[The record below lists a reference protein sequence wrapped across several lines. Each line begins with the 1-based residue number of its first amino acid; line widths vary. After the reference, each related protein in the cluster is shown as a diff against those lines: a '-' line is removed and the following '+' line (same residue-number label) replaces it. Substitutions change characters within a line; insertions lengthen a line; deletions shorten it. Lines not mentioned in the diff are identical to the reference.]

1 MKNLYILNLWEYSV
15 PIDIRVK
22 EVGVMFNQFKRL
34 LIGRPKKNR
43 DLKDEKIT
51 KFKGLAILSSDA
63 LSSVAYGPEQILI
76 TLSVIGAVASW
87 YTLPIAGAVLI
98 LLTALI
104 MSYRQIIYAYPK
116 GGGAYMVSK
125 TNLGEKWGLLAGGSL
140 LVDYILTVAVSIS
153 SGADAFVAAFPN
165 LYHFKVLIAC
175 LLVLF
180 ILIMNLRGLT
190 ESATV
195 LSYPVYLFI
204 VGLIILIIVGTYR
217 VAIGDIHP
225 HMQSTVGTAVPG
237 VTLFLLLKAFSSGA
251 SSLTGVEAISNA
263 VTNFKDPAPKN
274 AVKTLVMMGTI
285 LAVLLVGIVSLSYVY
300 GIMPQTETTV
310 LSQLASKI
318 FGENVAFYF
327 VQATTVM
334 ILVLA
339 ANTGFTAFPM
349 LAASMSKD
357 KYMPRMFI
365 VRGDRLGYS
374 NSIITLG
381 VLAIILIIVF
391 NGMTENL
398 IPLYAVG
405 VFIPFT
411 LAQFGMV
418 LKWTRERPKG
428 WGIKLSFN
436 LVGGTITFIVFMI
449 LLVTKFNQ
457 VWPILLFLP
466 FVVLVF
472 IRINV
477 HYKNIADE
485 LRSDIDVHD
494 IPVVDRSLAIVP
506 IQSITTAVDKSI
518 YYAQMLANND
528 VIAVHVTFGDE
539 DEKAFMAKWKRH
551 FPEVRLVILHSEYR
565 SIIRP
570 ISRFIDKI
578 RKKAND
584 QNYLITVVVPEF
596 IPKKPWH
603 NLLHNQTSVRLKM
616 HLIYQKNVILCTI
629 PFKLMK

>member
-1 MKNLYILNLWEYSV
+1 M
-15 PIDIRVK
+15 
-22 EVGVMFNQFKRL
+22 
-34 LIGRPKKNR
+34 
-43 DLKDEKIT
+43 
-51 KFKGLAILSSDA
+51 
-63 LSSVAYGPEQILI
+63 
-76 TLSVIGAVASW
+76 
-87 YTLPIAGAVLI
+87 
-98 LLTALI
+98 
-104 MSYRQIIYAYPK
+104 
-116 GGGAYMVSK
+116 
-125 TNLGEKWGLLAGGSL
+125 
-140 LVDYILTVAVSIS
+140 
-153 SGADAFVAAFPN
+153 
-165 LYHFKVLIAC
+165 H
-175 LLVLF
+175 
-180 ILIMNLRGLT
+180 
-190 ESATV
+190 
-195 LSYPVYLFI
+195 
-204 VGLIILIIVGTYR
+204 
-217 VAIGDIHP
+217 
-225 HMQSTVGTAVPG
+225 STVGTAVPG

-274 AVKTLVMMGTI
+274 AVKTLVTMGTI
-285 LAVLLVGIVSLSYVY
+285 LAVLLVGIVGLSYVY
-300 GIMPQTETTV
+300 GVMPQTETTV

-318 FGENVAFYF
+318 FGNNVAFYF

-374 NSIITLG
+374 NSIIVLG

-418 LKWTRERPKG
+418 LKWVKERPKG

-449 LLVTKFNQ
+449 LLITKFTQ
-457 VWPILLFLP
+457 VWPILFFLP
-466 FVVLVF
+466 FVVSVF
-472 IRINV
+472 MRINT
-477 HYKNIADE
+477 HYKNIAQQ

-494 IPVVDRSLAIVP
+494 IPVVDRNLAIVP
-506 IQSITTAVDKSI
+506 IPSITTAVDKSI
-518 YYAQMLANND
+518 YYAQMLADND

-539 DEKAFMAKWKRH
+539 DDKALMEKWKRH
-551 FPEVRLVILHSEYR
+551 FPDVRLVILHSEYR

-603 NLLHNQTSVRLKM
+603 NLLHNQTSFRLKM

-629 PFKLMK
+629 PFKLTK

>member
-51 KFKGLAILSSDA
+51 KFKGLEILSSDA
-63 LSSVAYGPEQILI
+63 LSYVAYGPEQILI

-217 VAIGDIHP
+217 VAIGDVHP

-539 DEKAFMAKWKRH
+539 DEKAFLAKWKRH

>member
-1 MKNLYILNLWEYSV
+1 
-15 PIDIRVK
+15 
-22 EVGVMFNQFKRL
+22 MFNQFKRL

>member
-217 VAIGDIHP
+217 VAIGDVHP

-263 VTNFKDPAPKN
+263 VTNFKDSAPKN

-428 WGIKLSFN
+428 WSIKLSFN

-539 DEKAFMAKWKRH
+539 DEKAFLAKWKRH

>member
-51 KFKGLAILSSDA
+51 KFKSLAILSSDA

-217 VAIGDIHP
+217 VAIGDVHP

-428 WGIKLSFN
+428 WSIKLSFN

-539 DEKAFMAKWKRH
+539 DEKAFLAKWKRH

>member
-76 TLSVIGAVASW
+76 TLSVIGAVAW

>member
-1 MKNLYILNLWEYSV
+1 
-15 PIDIRVK
+15 
-22 EVGVMFNQFKRL
+22 MFNQFKRL

-98 LLTALI
+98 LLAALI
-104 MSYRQIIYAYPK
+104 MSYRQVIYVYPK

-153 SGADAFVAAFPN
+153 SGADAFVAAFPS

-204 VGLIILIIVGTYR
+204 IGLIVLIIVGTYR
-217 VAIGDIHP
+217 VAIGDVQP
-225 HMQSTVGTAVPG
+225 HMHSTVGTAVPG

-274 AVKTLVMMGTI
+274 AVKTLVTMGTI
-285 LAVLLVGIVSLSYVY
+285 LAVLLVGIVGLSYVY
-300 GIMPQTETTV
+300 GVMPQTETTV

-318 FGENVAFYF
+318 FGNNVAFYF

-374 NSIITLG
+374 NSIIVLG

-418 LKWTRERPKG
+418 LKWVKERPKG

-449 LLVTKFNQ
+449 LLITKFTQ
-457 VWPILLFLP
+457 VWPILFFLP
-466 FVVLVF
+466 FVVSVF
-472 IRINV
+472 MRINT
-477 HYKNIADE
+477 HYKNIAQQ

-494 IPVVDRSLAIVP
+494 IPVVDRNLAIVP
-506 IQSITTAVDKSI
+506 IPSITTAVDKSI
-518 YYAQMLANND
+518 YYAQMLADND

-539 DEKAFMAKWKRH
+539 DDKALMEKWKRH
-551 FPEVRLVILHSEYR
+551 FPDVRLVILHSEYR

-603 NLLHNQTSVRLKM
+603 NLLHNQTSFRLKM

-629 PFKLMK
+629 PFKLTK

>member
-1 MKNLYILNLWEYSV
+1 M
-15 PIDIRVK
+15 
-22 EVGVMFNQFKRL
+22 
-34 LIGRPKKNR
+34 
-43 DLKDEKIT
+43 
-51 KFKGLAILSSDA
+51 
-63 LSSVAYGPEQILI
+63 AYGPEQILI
-76 TLSVIGAVASW
+76 TLSVVGAVATW

-98 LLTALI
+98 LLAALI

-153 SGADAFVAAFPN
+153 SGADAFVAAFPS
-165 LYHFKVLIAC
+165 LYGHKVLIAC

-180 ILIMNLRGLT
+180 ILILNLRGLT

-204 VGLIILIIVGTYR
+204 IGLVILIFIGTFR
-217 VAIGDIHP
+217 VATGDIQP
-225 HMQSTVGTAVPG
+225 HMHASVGTAVPG

-263 VTNFKDPAPKN
+263 VTNFREPSANN
-274 AVKTLVMMGTI
+274 AT
-285 LAVLLVGIVSLSYVY
+285 
-300 GIMPQTETTV
+300 
-310 LSQLASKI
+310 
-318 FGENVAFYF
+318 FYF

-357 KYMPRMFI
+357 KYMPSMFT

-374 NSIITLG
+374 NSIIILG

-391 NGMTENL
+391 DGMTEDL

-418 LKWTRERPKG
+418 IKWIHERPKNWLSKLFVNLLG
-428 WGIKLSFN
+428 GI
-436 LVGGTITFIVFMI
+436 VTFIVFMI
-449 LLVTKFNQ
+449 LLITKFSQ
-457 VWPILLFLP
+457 VWPILIFLP
-466 FVVLVF
+466 FVVIFFLK
-472 IRINV
+472 INK
-477 HYKNIADE
+477 HYRDIAE
-485 LRSDIDVHD
+485 QLRSDIDVLNVD
-494 IPVVDRSLAIVP
+494 VVDRNLAIVL
-506 IQSITTAVDKSI
+506 ITSITTAVDKSI

-528 VIAVHVTFGDE
+528 VIAIHVSFGDE
-539 DEKAFMAKWKRH
+539 DEKAFQEKWKRH
-551 FPEVRLVILHSEYR
+551 FPDVRLVILHSEYR

-578 RKKAND
+578 NRKAND
-584 QNYLITVVVPEF
+584 QNYMITVVIPEF
-596 IPKKPWH
+596 ITKKCWH
-603 NLLHNQTSVRLKM
+603 NLLHNQTSLRMKLY
-616 HLIYQKNVILCTI
+616 LIYQKNVNVCTI
-629 PFKLMK
+629 PFKLKK

>member
-1 MKNLYILNLWEYSV
+1 VKNLYILNLWEYSV

-217 VAIGDIHP
+217 VAIGDVHP

-263 VTNFKDPAPKN
+263 VTNFKDSAPKN

-428 WGIKLSFN
+428 WSIKLSFN

-539 DEKAFMAKWKRH
+539 DEKAFLAKWKRH